1 MNTDDLIGMLSS
13 GPDVRVQRPSARV
26 TLLPLAAALLVSS
39 IIVLAGL
46 GLRAD
51 LAQAASLPPFWIKLG
66 FSVALAAAGAL
77 ALKRLSTPGARSA
90 APAFLLSAPVLLIWC
105 LGATTLWQAA
115 PELRAELFWGRTWR
129 TCPLLIALISLP
141 LFGAALHLVRGL
153 APTRLRLAGAAA
165 GFGAGAAAAAVYCL
179 HCPEASA
186 AFVGVWYL
194 SGMLVPAMLG
204 ALIGPRVLA
213 W

>member
-1 MNTDDLIGMLSS
+1 MNTDDLITMLSS
-13 GPDVRVQRPSARV
+13 GPDVRVQRPAART
-26 TLLPLAAALLVSS
+26 TLLPLGAALLISTVM
-39 IIVLAGL
+39 VLAGL
-46 GLRAD
+46 GLRPD
-51 LAQAASLPPFWIKLG
+51 LAQAATLPPFWIKLV
-66 FSVALAAAGAL
+66 FSLALAASGAFALRRL
-77 ALKRLSTPGARSA
+77 ATPGARTVVL
-90 APAFLLSAPVLLIWC
+90 PVLLAAPVLLVWC
-105 LGATTLWQAA
+105 VAGALLWQAA

-129 TCPLLIALISLP
+129 TCPPLIALISLP

-186 AFVGVWYL
+186 AFVGCWYL
-194 SGMLVPAMLG
+194 LGMLIPAALG

>member
-1 MNTDDLIGMLSS
+1 MNTDDLIDMLSS
-13 GPDVRVQRPSARV
+13 GPDVRVQAAPAR
-26 TLLPLAAALLVSS
+26 TALLPLAAGLLAST

-51 LAQAASLPPFWIKLG
+51 LAQAATLAPFWTKLA
-66 FSVALAAAGAL
+66 FSLALAAAAAL
-77 ALKRLSTPGARSA
+77 ALKRLATPGARTA
-90 APAFLLSAPVLLIWC
+90 ALPLLLSAPVVLIWC
-105 LGATTLWQAA
+105 VAAMMLWQAA

-129 TCPLLIALISLP
+129 TCPLLIALIALP
-141 LFGAALHLVRGL
+141 LFGAALHVVRGL

-186 AFVGVWYL
+186 AFVGFWYL
-194 SGMLVPAMLG
+194 LGMLIPAAVG

>member
-1 MNTDDLIGMLSS
+1 MNTDNLITMLAS
-13 GPDVRVQRPSARV
+13 GPDVRVQRPGARA
-26 TLLPLAAALLVSS
+26 TLQPLGAALLASTL
-39 IIVLAGL
+39 IVLASL

-51 LAQAASLPPFWIKLG
+51 LAGAATLAPFWVKLG
-66 FSVALAAAGAL
+66 FSLALAAAGARALRRL
-77 ALKRLSTPGARSA
+77 ATPGARTA
-90 APAFLLSAPVLLIWC
+90 ALPFLLAAPVLLVWA
-105 LGATTLWQAA
+105 LAGAMLWQAA

-129 TCPLLIALISLP
+129 TCPPLIALIALP
-141 LFGAALHLVRGL
+141 LLAAALHLVRGL

-186 AFVGVWYL
+186 AFVGCWYL
-194 SGMLVPAMLG
+194 LGMLIPAALG

>member
-1 MNTDDLIGMLSS
+1 MNTDELIDMLSS
-13 GPDVRVQRPSARV
+13 GPDVRVQAAPAR
-26 TLLPLAAALLVSS
+26 TALLPLAAGLLASTF
-39 IIVLAGL
+39 IVLAGL

-51 LAQAASLPPFWIKLG
+51 LAQAATLAPFWTKLA
-66 FSVALAAAGAL
+66 FSLALAAAGAL
-77 ALKRLSTPGARSA
+77 ALKRLATPGARTA
-90 APAFLLSAPVLLIWC
+90 MLALLLSAPVVLIWC
-105 LGATTLWQAA
+105 LAAMMLWQAA

-129 TCPLLIALISLP
+129 SCPLLIALISLP
-141 LFGAALHLVRGL
+141 LFGAALHVVRNL

-186 AFVGVWYL
+186 VFVGFWYL
-194 SGMLVPAMLG
+194 LGMLIPAAVG